1 MPKILARLS
10 FTLIFA
16 LALQGGASAAT
27 KIKLLY
33 TAAPPFLASF
43 VAQDQGFFSKRSLDV
58 DFELV
63 ATGGVIIPAL
73 VGGSGQ
79 IGGPTVT
86 VLLQANEAGL
96 EVLALAAAEK
106 FPTPYKL
113 GLVAREGS
121 NIRTAADLAE
131 KSIGVPGLNGVID
144 VMTRKFIAQAGLK
157 ETQVKRVEL
166 GFPQMGDSLKSGK
179 VDVVAAADPFF
190 TRIVEAKIG
199 SPLTSFSDV
208 VPPGTVAAVYVST
221 KSWATQNQDA
231 VRSFREALA
240 EANLFIQVA
249 ENDAAVRQ
257 SLAKY
262 TKLPP
267 QVANT
272 LTYPKAMDPD
282 LKPENLQFWIDA
294 SLDQQLITK
303 KVDPAT
309 LIASRP

>member
-96 EVLALAAAEK
+96 EVLARLQLQRRRRSLRSK
-106 FPTPYKL
+106 QRSTL
-113 GLVAREGS
+113 R
-121 NIRTAADLAE
+121 
-131 KSIGVPGLNGVID
+131 
-144 VMTRKFIAQAGLK
+144 
-157 ETQVKRVEL
+157 
-166 GFPQMGDSLKSGK
+166 DS
-179 VDVVAAADPFF
+179 V
-190 TRIVEAKIG
+190 TRI
-199 SPLTSFSDV
+199 
-208 VPPGTVAAVYVST
+208 
-221 KSWATQNQDA
+221 
-231 VRSFREALA
+231 
-240 EANLFIQVA
+240 
-249 ENDAAVRQ
+249 RQ
-257 SLAKY
+257 
-262 TKLPP
+262 
-267 QVANT
+267 Q
-272 LTYPKAMDPD
+272 
-282 LKPENLQFWIDA
+282 
-294 SLDQQLITK
+294 
-303 KVDPAT
+303 
-309 LIASRP
+309 